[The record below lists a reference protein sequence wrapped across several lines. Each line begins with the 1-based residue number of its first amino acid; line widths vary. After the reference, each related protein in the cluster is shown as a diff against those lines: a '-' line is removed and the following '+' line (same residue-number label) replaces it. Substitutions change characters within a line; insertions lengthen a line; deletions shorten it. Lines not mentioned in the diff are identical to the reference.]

1 MMNASINRR
10 QRKTDGGGGGGG
22 GGGGS
27 GDDGGGWDGLALFF
41 DQKQCV
47 AAKI

>member
-22 GGGGS
+22 GG
-27 GDDGGGWDGLALFF
+27 DDDGGWDGLALFF

>member
-22 GGGGS
+22 G